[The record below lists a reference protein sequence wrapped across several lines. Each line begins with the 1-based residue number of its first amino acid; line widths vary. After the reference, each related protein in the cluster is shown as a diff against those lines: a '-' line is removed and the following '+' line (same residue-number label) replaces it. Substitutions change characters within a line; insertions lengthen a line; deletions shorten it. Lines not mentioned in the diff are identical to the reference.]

1 MVRFAIRLMML
12 AVGVLLAIDVL
23 YLVNGSLEM
32 FPTAE
37 QQEKI
42 RTLTGAIAV
51 LLLSVEAALWAL
63 LRRTRRAVPLIERS
77 VP

>member
-1 MVRFAIRLMML
+1 MRLAIRLVML
-12 AVGVLLAIDVL
+12 VVGVLLAIDVL
-23 YLVNGSLEM
+23 YFVNGSLEM

-42 RTLTGAIAV
+42 RIVTGTIAV

-63 LRRTRRAVPLIERS
+63 LRRTRSRTPEPA
-77 VP
+77 

>member
-1 MVRFAIRLMML
+1 MRHVIRLMML
-12 AVGVLLAIDVL
+12 AVGLLLAIDVL

-37 QQEKI
+37 QQNKI
-42 RTLTGAIAV
+42 RTVTGVIAV
-51 LLLSVEAALWAL
+51 LLLCAEAGLWAL
-63 LRRTRRAVPLIERS
+63 LRRTRTRAAPMIRRS

>member
-1 MVRFAIRLMML
+1 MRFAIRLMML

-42 RTLTGAIAV
+42 RTVTGAIAV
-51 LLLSVEAALWAL
+51 LLLMVEAALWAL
-63 LRRTRRAVPLIERS
+63 LRGTRPRAA
-77 VP
+77 

>member
-1 MVRFAIRLMML
+1 MVRPAIWSIMVVAGL
-12 AVGVLLAIDVL
+12 LLAIDVF

-42 RTLTGAIAV
+42 RTVTGAIAV
-51 LLLSVEAALWAL
+51 LLLMVEAALWAL
-63 LRRTRRAVPLIERS
+63 LRGTRPRAA
-77 VP
+77 